1 MAMQIKGRD
10 VLERPTCPFC
20 GTLIDR
26 PHDEPDLT
34 LNEMPVGACQCGAVY
49 ACDVT
54 GHNLGIAFTEALVYS
69 CNGDWD
75 KAWDLFPD
83 QDYLQKELTGYDY
96 EEHLIV
102 HGAMHGGRRITG
114 VLYFIKLR
122 EEIRLGKGAVTTK
135 SQHIQ
140 RKDNRPEARSDG
152 TKRISSKRKIES
164 LVKSYR
170 VEELLA
176 LAHEDKK
183 IIRDLQRL
191 IYSVDDLTRWRATDL
206 LGQAASVIAKYD
218 PGAISKLM
226 QRLLSSVVDTAASSW
241 GAIDAIG
248 DIICNNVEDFG
259 GYIPR
264 LFGLAMDRE
273 LLPDLI
279 RNFAK
284 IAKRQPDLL
293 RPKAYAF
300 IPLLK
305 HESPEVRGYTAQLL
319 GAVKA
324 SEAKENLETLINDD
338 APVLIYSSGE
348 VTKSTVGN
356 MASQA
361 LTEL

>member
-1 MAMQIKGRD
+1 MVMQIRGRD

-20 GTLIDR
+20 GTLIER
-26 PHDEPDLT
+26 PHEEPDLT

-54 GHNLGIAFTEALVYS
+54 GHNLGVALTEALVYS
-69 CNGDWD
+69 CRGDWD
-75 KAWDLFPD
+75 MAWDLYPD
-83 QDYLQKELTGYDY
+83 QDYLEKELTGYDY

-102 HGAMHGGRRITG
+102 HGSMHKGRRITG

-122 EEIRLGKGAVTTK
+122 EEIRLGKSAVAAR
-135 SQHIQ
+135 SQSSQ
-140 RKDNRPEARSDG
+140 RKDTHPREKTDR
-152 TKRISSKRKIES
+152 TRRRSSKRKIES
-164 LVKSYR
+164 LVRSYE

-176 LAHEDKK
+176 LAREDKK

-191 IYSVDDLTRWRATDL
+191 IYSVDNLMRWRATDL

-218 PGAISKLM
+218 PGSISKLM
-226 QRLLSSVVDTAASSW
+226 QRLFSSVVDTAASSW

-259 GYIPR
+259 GYLPR
-264 LFGLAMDRE
+264 LFGLAMDKE

-284 IAKRQPDLL
+284 IAKKQPELL

-300 IPLLK
+300 IPLLT
-305 HESPEVRGYTAQLL
+305 HESPEVRGYTAELL
-319 GAVKA
+319 GAVRA
-324 SEAKENLETLINDD
+324 SEAKENLETLTKDD

-348 VTKSTVGN
+348 VTQSTVGN

-361 LTEL
+361 LSKL